1 VALLTRD
8 IPPPICSK
16 ILAHPLD
23 PAPGRVMVVR
33 ACVTLDN
40 LDQVGELG
48 FGQRVLLNQPSLE
61 FEPDQSQPAIFVLSA
76 F

>member
-1 VALLTRD
+1 
-8 IPPPICSK
+8 
-16 ILAHPLD
+16 
-23 PAPGRVMVVR
+23 MVVR

-61 FEPDQSQPAIFVLSA
+61 FEPDQSQACYFRA
-76 F
+76 FCLLGRTESSVGAKAHAEPIQAA